1 MLLVQ
6 STKPIAG
13 IAQTVISA
21 TKHLSIQSPVTLAI
35 RAQKNQKKNTL
46 VTLVSIA
53 LKVATSR
60 SIAQQATT
68 VQLIELLSTRSVA
81 TEPIAHRSHQLLW
94 IAQQDRLVL
103 EELTITI
110 FRPHV
115 LAVDVGSTQHKD
127 QIPARIVS
135 QDTSAS
141 VILKS
146 LIPLIWRKTG
156 A

>member
-21 TKHLSIQSPVTLAI
+21 TKHPSIQSPVTPGI
-35 RAQKNQKKNTL
+35 RVQKNQKKNTL

-68 VQLIELLSTRSVA
+68 VQIIELLSTRSVA
-81 TEPIAHRSHQLLW
+81 MEPIAHRSHQLL
-94 IAQQDRLVL
+94 
-103 EELTITI
+103 
-110 FRPHV
+110 
-115 LAVDVGSTQHKD
+115 
-127 QIPARIVS
+127 
-135 QDTSAS
+135 
-141 VILKS
+141 
-146 LIPLIWRKTG
+146 
-156 A
+156 